1 MYFTEIYKDKPLNES
16 FYFSIKNFIN
26 FIKNMFKNIGELEIL
41 QSNIDRMKREF
52 YSRYKIDDKVITL
65 LQKLVDEFAVKQES
79 KLSPVDFVELDKYF
93 KLKDRIGS
101 GNKIIDS
108 YDSVA
113 IYGFMYRSM
122 LNDTFAA
129 RYGMMTIPYVLNNRY
144 ILFIQFDDKDI
155 HNISI
160 VASENMYD
168 LQSNTGLCNLDFQ
181 KYLYPR
187 DYTL

>member
-93 KLKDRIGS
+93 KL
-101 GNKIIDS
+101 N
-108 YDSVA
+108 
-113 IYGFMYRSM
+113 
-122 LNDTFAA
+122 
-129 RYGMMTIPYVLNNRY
+129 
-144 ILFIQFDDKDI
+144 
-155 HNISI
+155 
-160 VASENMYD
+160 
-168 LQSNTGLCNLDFQ
+168 
-181 KYLYPR
+181 
-187 DYTL
+187 